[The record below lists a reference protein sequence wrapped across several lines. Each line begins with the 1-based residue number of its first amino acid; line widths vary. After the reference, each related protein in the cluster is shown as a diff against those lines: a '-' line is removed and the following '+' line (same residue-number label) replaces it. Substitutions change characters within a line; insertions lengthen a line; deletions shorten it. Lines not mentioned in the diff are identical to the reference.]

1 MLAALVLH
9 LEKSKQRFKMEKL
22 ISEFSVG
29 LFFWQSLL
37 FVILIFL
44 LKKYA
49 WGPIL
54 NSINEREEGIKGALE
69 AADNAK
75 KEMEALNA
83 DNERILREAK
93 VERDAIL
100 KEAREI
106 KEGIIAEAKSKAT
119 EEADK
124 VMASAREQINN
135 EKMAAITELKNQV
148 ASLSVDIAEKI
159 LKSELK
165 DQNKQK
171 EIVNSALEEASVN

>member
-1 MLAALVLH
+1 
-9 LEKSKQRFKMEKL
+9 METL
-22 ISEFSVG
+22 INDFSIG
-29 LFFWQSLL
+29 LFIWQTVLFLTLL
-37 FVILIFL
+37 FL
-44 LKKYA
+44 LRKYA
-49 WGPIL
+49 WKPIL
-54 NSINEREEGIKGALE
+54 GAVEEREEGIKSALE

-83 DNERILREAK
+83 DNELILREAK
-93 VERDAIL
+93 AERDAIL

-106 KEGIIAEAKSKAT
+106 KDVIIAEAKTQAT

-165 DQNKQK
+165 DDNKQK
-171 EIVNSALEEASVN
+171 EMVNSALEEASID

>member
-1 MLAALVLH
+1 MDL
-9 LEKSKQRFKMEKL
+9 FND
-22 ISEFSVG
+22 FSLG
-29 LFFWQSLL
+29 LFVWQTVLFLALL
-37 FVILIFL
+37 FL
-44 LKKYA
+44 LRKYA
-49 WGPIL
+49 WKPIL
-54 NSINEREEGIKGALE
+54 TAVEEREEGIKSALD

-83 DNERILREAK
+83 DNEKILREAK
-93 VERDAIL
+93 AERDSIL
-100 KEAREI
+100 KEAREL
-106 KEGIIAEAKSKAT
+106 KDGIIAEAKTQAT

-165 DQNKQK
+165 DDNKQK
-171 EIVNSALEEASVN
+171 EMVNSALEEASID

>member
-1 MLAALVLH
+1 
-9 LEKSKQRFKMEKL
+9 MEKL

>member
-1 MLAALVLH
+1 MDL
-9 LEKSKQRFKMEKL
+9 FND
-22 ISEFSVG
+22 FSIG
-29 LFFWQSLL
+29 LFVWQTVLFLALL
-37 FVILIFL
+37 FL
-44 LKKYA
+44 LRKYA
-49 WGPIL
+49 WKPIL
-54 NSINEREEGIKGALE
+54 TAVEEREEGIKSALD

-83 DNERILREAK
+83 DNEKTLREAK
-93 VERDAIL
+93 AERDSIL
-100 KEAREI
+100 KEAREL
-106 KEGIIAEAKSKAT
+106 KDGIIAEAKTQAS

-165 DQNKQK
+165 DDNKQK
-171 EIVNSALEEASVN
+171 EMVNSALEEASID

>member
-1 MLAALVLH
+1 MDL
-9 LEKSKQRFKMEKL
+9 FND
-22 ISEFSVG
+22 FSLG
-29 LFFWQSLL
+29 LFVWQTVLFLALL
-37 FVILIFL
+37 FL
-44 LKKYA
+44 LRKYA
-49 WGPIL
+49 WKPIL
-54 NSINEREEGIKGALE
+54 TAVEEREEGIKSALD

-83 DNERILREAK
+83 DNEKILREAK
-93 VERDAIL
+93 AERDSIL
-100 KEAREI
+100 KEAREL
-106 KEGIIAEAKSKAT
+106 KDGIIAEAKTQAS

-165 DQNKQK
+165 DDNKQK
-171 EIVNSALEEASVN
+171 EMVNSVLEEASID

>member
-1 MLAALVLH
+1 MNL
-9 LEKSKQRFKMEKL
+9 FND
-22 ISEFSVG
+22 FSLG
-29 LFFWQSLL
+29 LFVWQTVLFLALL
-37 FVILIFL
+37 FL
-44 LKKYA
+44 LRKYA
-49 WGPIL
+49 WKPIL
-54 NSINEREEGIKGALE
+54 TAVEEREEGIKSALD

-83 DNERILREAK
+83 DNEKILREAK
-93 VERDAIL
+93 AERDSIL
-100 KEAREI
+100 KEAREL
-106 KEGIIAEAKSKAT
+106 KDGIIAEAKTQAT

-165 DQNKQK
+165 DDNKQK
-171 EIVNSALEEASVN
+171 EMVNSALEEASID

>member
-1 MLAALVLH
+1 MNL
-9 LEKSKQRFKMEKL
+9 FND
-22 ISEFSVG
+22 FSLG
-29 LFFWQSLL
+29 LFVWQTVLFLALL
-37 FVILIFL
+37 FL
-44 LKKYA
+44 LRKYA
-49 WGPIL
+49 WKPIL
-54 NSINEREEGIKGALE
+54 TAVEEREEGIKSALD

-83 DNERILREAK
+83 DNEKILREAK
-93 VERDAIL
+93 AQRDSIL
-100 KEAREI
+100 KEAREL
-106 KEGIIAEAKSKAT
+106 KDGIIAEAKTQAS

-165 DQNKQK
+165 DDNKQK
-171 EIVNSALEEASVN
+171 EMVNSALEEASID